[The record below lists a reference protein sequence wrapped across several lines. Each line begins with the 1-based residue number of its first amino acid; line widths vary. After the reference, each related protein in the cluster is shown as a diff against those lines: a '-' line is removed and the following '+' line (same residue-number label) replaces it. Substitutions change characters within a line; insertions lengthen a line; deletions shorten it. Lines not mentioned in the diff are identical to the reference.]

1 MDKASY
7 VRPAILFSTII
18 FSVAGCQQ
26 VGSLTTQLQQTVG
39 ASTASKGEAPSCD
52 PAFSLAGFFDSRPE
66 VLIEKPAKHPQAGDL
81 RRIAVIPPSGEG
93 GNDFTRRFESALA
106 SIKDGGQPYFQVV
119 AQTDLDKVMAT
130 QGFGQSGAVAP
141 GSAAKVGRILGVQ
154 GIYIPQILDY
164 EISDS
169 TYKATGQTAGQ
180 CTKRTVTFK
189 AIPKLVDV
197 STGQVV
203 YAEEHSGSLEERY
216 CPNGGGFVDGGISG
230 IKSLVGQGGLP
241 EGQTMMNQLLDKA
254 MTDFVADVAPRS
266 CMKRMNVMDD
276 TDQFPDE
283 LAAEKFEA
291 AVAFM
296 KTGRYDRAC
305 PAWQTMEQSGIKTVS
320 LYNNLAICAEIEDRL
335 VVARDYCSK
344 ADAMLE
350 WPNDDIN
357 LCIDTI
363 EKRMTEQAALRVA
376 GCGPLT
382 SRQAVR
388 ETQQLLIDLGYLNGG
403 AADGIAGPGTLS
415 AVIDFQTAKG
425 LPIEGRI
432 DSCLLDDLRSM

>member
-7 VRPAILFSTII
+7 MRPVILFSAITFGI
-18 FSVAGCQQ
+18 SGCQQ
-26 VGSLTTQLQQTVG
+26 VGSLTTQLQQTV
-39 ASTASKGEAPSCD
+39 AATTAGRDEAPSCD

-66 VLIEKPAKHPQAGDL
+66 VLIEKPARHPQAGDL

-93 GNDFTRRFESALA
+93 GDEFTRRFESALT
-106 SIKDGGQPYFQVV
+106 SIKAGGQPYFQVV

-130 QGFGQSGAVAP
+130 QGFSQSGAVAP
-141 GSAAKVGRILGVQ
+141 GSAAKLGRILGVK
-154 GIYIPQILDY
+154 GVYIPQILEY
-164 EISDS
+164 EVSDS
-169 TYKATGQTAGQ
+169 TYKASGQTDGQ

-203 YAEEHSGSLEERY
+203 YAEEHSGTREERY
-216 CPNGGGFVDGGISG
+216 CPNGGGGVDGGISS

-241 EGQTMMNQLLDKA
+241 EGRTMMDELLDKA
-254 MTDFVADVAPRS
+254 MTDFVADVAPQS

-276 TDQFPDE
+276 TDQLGDE
-283 LAAEKFEA
+283 LAADKFEA
-291 AVAFM
+291 AVAFV

-305 PAWQTMEQSGIKTVS
+305 PAWQTMEQSGVKAVS
-320 LYNNLAICAEIEDRL
+320 LYNNLAICAEIEDKL

-350 WPNDDIN
+350 WPDDDIN

-363 EKRMTEQAALRVA
+363 EKRLTEQAALRVA
-376 GCGPLT
+376 GCGPLS

-388 ETQQLLIDLGYLNGG
+388 ETQQILIDLGYLKGG
-403 AADGIAGPGTLS
+403 AADGVAGPGTLS

-425 LPIEGRI
+425 LPVEGRI